1 MSLFERLGEKVESF
15 KQEAEAARDEAAP
28 YRCRECGERFYSE
41 QETCPSCGSTELAVR
56 ADDRESDSE
65 SGTKSGIESETE
77 SGSNSTS
84 GSEAEAKSES
94 ESTVERQHEE
104 SDQ

>member
-41 QETCPSCGSTELAVR
+41 QETCPSCGSTELVVR

-65 SGTKSGIESETE
+65 SGTESETE

-94 ESTVERQHEE
+94 ESTVEGQHEE
-104 SDQ
+104 PDQ

>member
-15 KQEAEAARDEAAP
+15 KQEAESARDEAAP

-41 QETCPSCGSTELAVR
+41 RETCPACGSTELAVR
-56 ADDRESDSE
+56 ADGSESDSE
-65 SGTKSGIESETE
+65 SEVESEIESETE
-77 SGSNSTS
+77 SGSQSAS
-84 GSEAEAKSES
+84 GSEAESES

-104 SDQ
+104 TNQ